1 MIDLEKNLEQKP
13 TSELQNSLKHN
24 HLTNEAS
31 VIARVILEKR
41 GAAIPEPIPEEVI
54 EENHKKLRSNS
65 NRNFL
70 ITIIL
75 ICMWAGYG
83 YITGEFEPGQEKRLN
98 QSMLITF
105 LLIASVWGWDVL
117 GKKRKS

>member
-1 MIDLEKNLEQKP
+1 MTDLEKNLEQKP

-98 QSMLITF
+98 QSILITF

>member
-1 MIDLEKNLEQKP
+1 MTDLEKNLQEKP
-13 TSELQNSLKHN
+13 TSELQNALKYN
-24 HLTNEAS
+24 HLTEEAS
-31 VIARVILEKR
+31 VIARAILEKR
-41 GAAIPEPIPEEVI
+41 GAAIPELIPEETI
-54 EENHKKLRSNS
+54 EGNYEKARSNS

-75 ICMWAGYG
+75 ICVWAGYG

-105 LLIASVWGWDVL
+105 LLIASVWGWDVF
-117 GKKRKS
+117 GRKK